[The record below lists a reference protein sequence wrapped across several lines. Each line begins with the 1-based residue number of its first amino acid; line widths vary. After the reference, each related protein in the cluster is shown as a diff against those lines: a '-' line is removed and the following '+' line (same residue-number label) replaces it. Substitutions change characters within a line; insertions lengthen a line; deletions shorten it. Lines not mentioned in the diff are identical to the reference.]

1 MQRKTSLMRR
11 AILSLSMVVML
22 SSSVR
27 ASEFPIGGDAW
38 RAIMT
43 QGQNGMWYLILSQGG
58 EIVGDRILPMIKHV
72 IPLGPGAAPAAGA
85 TTTGGAGAAGG
96 STLTTVAVA
105 AGEVIVIVGTAVVA
119 TILIDRGINGN
130 WFWEAPGMDLLVSG
144 GVNTG
149 PRSGYITVG
158 CQPDIPGRC
167 AVAAG
172 SIILEQGYLWNTY
185 CSDRP
190 SNPQCVAAVNQCITD
205 TQNVCNAPVA
215 AVDPN
220 VAAQQ
225 QLAHADAVAQA
236 IADVE
241 VATST
246 DIGEGDGPTGGG
258 EITGPTVGAP

>member
-1 MQRKTSLMRR
+1 MFRR
-11 AILSLSMVVML
+11 AILSLGMVAL
-22 SSSVR
+22 LASGVR

-38 RAIMT
+38 RAVMT

-58 EIVGDRILPMIKHV
+58 EIIGGRILPMIKHV
-72 IPLGPGAAPAAGA
+72 IPLGPGAAPAAGV

-96 STLTTVAVA
+96 STLTSIAVV
-105 AGEVIVIVGTAVVA
+105 AGEVIVIVGIAVLA
-119 TILIDRGINGN
+119 TIAIDRGINGN

-149 PRSGYITVG
+149 PRPGYITVG
-158 CQPDIPGRC
+158 CQPDIQGRC
-167 AVAAG
+167 EVAAG

-185 CSDRP
+185 CRDRP
-190 SNPQCVAAVNQCITD
+190 ADAQCVAAVNQCVTD

-225 QLAHADAVAQA
+225 QLAHEGAVAQA
-236 IADVE
+236 MADAETVAVE
-241 VATST
+241 APAPVA
-246 DIGEGDGPTGGG
+246 P
-258 EITGPTVGAP
+258 